1 MSDSLYAPRR
11 LRAVLWL
18 ALLSPA
24 SCFALVCSV
33 QGSGAPVLRGD
44 LGSTVAIPESLPQG
58 EVVWRSERQSV
69 LVECAREDQQAVAQ
83 EVFVHLNPDNLN
95 VGQGIRVGLSLGG
108 ADHFSGRIA
117 TGQVLPVC
125 HEGDS
130 NIGACPKVRFNLAFS
145 VFVQKFGATPVSGV
159 PADIPDYRVFQLGAQ
174 NGAQGRSGDSL
185 SYVLNNLT
193 GLRFI
198 ACDAQL
204 QVYPSSL
211 EFGELPIKQVVVGRV
226 FDQRPFSLS
235 TSRACDSPFSLD
247 ARFRPVTG
255 SLERTLLIPANNRSL
270 GIRIVRAADD
280 QPLAY
285 NESFHLT
292 DLTQGTPVSQ
302 IDFAAQLIWHAPQPV
317 PGPFSAEVMIDL
329 YYK

>member
-1 MSDSLYAPRR
+1 MSDSLFAARR
-11 LRAVLWL
+11 LRAVVLL
-18 ALLSPA
+18 VLLSPA

-44 LGSTVAIPESLPQG
+44 LGSTVAIPESLPHG

-69 LVECAREDQQAVAQ
+69 LIECAREDQQAVAQ

-95 VGQGIRVGLSLGG
+95 VGQGIRVGLSVGG

-130 NIGACPKVRFNLAFS
+130 NIEACPRVRFNLAFS

-174 NGAQGRSGDSL
+174 SGPQSGAGNSL

-204 QVYPSSL
+204 QVYPASL
-211 EFGELPIKQVVVGRV
+211 EFGALPIKQVVVGKV
-226 FDQRPFSLS
+226 FDQRSFSLS
-235 TSRACDSPFSLD
+235 TNRSCDSPFSLD

-255 SLERTLLIPANNRSL
+255 SLVQDLLVPGNNASL
-270 GIRIVRAADD
+270 GIRIVRAADG
-280 QPLAY
+280 QPLRY

-292 DLTQGTPVSQ
+292 DLLQGTPSSQ
-302 IDFAAQLIWHAPQPV
+302 VDFDAQLIWQTPRPV
-317 PGPFSAEVMIDL
+317 PGPFAAEVMIDL

>member
-1 MSDSLYAPRR
+1 MSDYLYAPRR
-11 LRAVLWL
+11 WRAVLLL

-44 LGSTVAIPESLPQG
+44 LGSSVAIPETLPHG

-69 LVECAREDQQAVAQ
+69 LVECAREGQQAVAQ

-95 VGQGIRVGLSLGG
+95 VGQGIRVGLSVGG
-108 ADHFSGRIA
+108 VDHFAGRIA

-130 NIGACPKVRFNLAFS
+130 NIEACPRVRFNLGFS

-159 PADIPDYRVFQLGAQ
+159 PADIPDYRVFELGGQ
-174 NGAQGRSGDSL
+174 SVSGTSL

-204 QVYPSSL
+204 QVYPASL
-211 EFGELPIKQVVVGRV
+211 EFGQMPIRQVTVGKV
-226 FDQRPFSLS
+226 FDQRPFSLTTNRS
-235 TSRACDSPFSLD
+235 CDSPFSLD

-255 SLERTLLIPANNRSL
+255 SLVQDLLVPGNNPSL
-270 GIRIVRAADD
+270 GIRIVRAGDE
-280 QPLAY
+280 QPLRY

-292 DLTQGTPVSQ
+292 DLLQGAPSSQ
-302 IDFAAQLIWHAPQPV
+302 VDFEAQLIWQTPRPV
-317 PGPFSAEVMIDL
+317 PGPFAAEVMIDL